1 MTRDEKAVSEVI
13 GYIIILGI
21 VFISF
26 GLIFFNATAIFT
38 DTEETERLENAQRG
52 FTVLQS
58 NVDEVVF
65 GESPR
70 QETKVRLGSGSVSVA
85 NQRTR
90 IMLEVDG
97 DEVRN
102 QTLSTVEYTLEDEG
116 VTYENGAI
124 FRQSVGSVAMA
135 SEPGWVTREN
145 DNTMDIVS
153 IPTVRTFGGGSVG
166 GDGTASVRTVSAGD
180 AFVERVPADTES
192 TVNVTIVSE
201 NAVAWN
207 RYMEDFE
214 AEDDVGVVDN
224 VTQINEDRVR
234 MDMTIDDTGYGK
246 TFVYVERPIRVE
258 VR

>member
-1 MTRDEKAVSEVI
+1 
-13 GYIIILGI
+13 
-21 VFISF
+21 
-26 GLIFFNATAIFT
+26 
-38 DTEETERLENAQRG
+38 
-52 FTVLQS
+52 
-58 NVDEVVF
+58 
-65 GESPR
+65 
-70 QETKVRLGSGSVSVA
+70 
-85 NQRTR
+85 
-90 IMLEVDG
+90 
-97 DEVRN
+97 
-102 QTLSTVEYTLEDEG
+102 
-116 VTYENGAI
+116 
-124 FRQSVGSVAMA
+124 
-135 SEPGWVTREN
+135 
-145 DNTMDIVS
+145 MDIVS

-166 GDGTASVRTVSAGD
+166 GDGTASVRTASAGD

>member
-1 MTRDEKAVSEVI
+1 MTRKEDAVSEVI

-21 VFISF
+21 VFLSF

-70 QETKVRLGSGSVSVA
+70 QKTQVRLGSGSVSVA

-90 IMLEVDG
+90 MILNVSG
-97 DEVRN
+97 NEVRN
-102 QTLSTVEYTLEDEG
+102 RTLSSIEYTLDDQG
-116 VTYENGAI
+116 VTYENGAV
-124 FRQSVGSVAMA
+124 FRQSVGGVAMA
-135 SEPGWVTREN
+135 SEPAWVIR
-145 DNTMDIVS
+145 DDMVS
-153 IPTVRTFGGGSVG
+153 IPSIRTFGGGSVG
-166 GDGTASVRTVSAGD
+166 GDGTASVRTATAGD
-180 AFVERVPADTES
+180 AFVERVQDT

-207 RYMEDFE
+207 RYMEDLNETFTVE
-214 AEDDVGVVDN
+214 NVIYDEDENSVKMV
-224 VTQINEDRVR
+224 
-234 MDMTIDDTGYGK
+234 IDIDFDQ

>member
-1 MTRDEKAVSEVI
+1 M
-13 GYIIILGI
+13 
-21 VFISF
+21 
-26 GLIFFNATAIFT
+26 
-38 DTEETERLENAQRG
+38 
-52 FTVLQS
+52 
-58 NVDEVVF
+58 DEVVF

-90 IMLEVDG
+90 IVLEVDG

-102 QTLSTVEYTLEDEG
+102 QTLSTVEYTLGDEG

-124 FRQSVGSVAMA
+124 FRQSVGGVAMA

-166 GDGTASVRTVSAGD
+166 GDGTASVRTASAGD

-214 AEDDVGVVDN
+214 AEDDTFVVDN
-224 VTQINEDRVR
+224 VTYTPAENRVK
-234 MDMTIDDTGYGK
+234 MDMTIDFDQ